1 MDIKK
6 QENPTIWA
14 ESSLAVIIATLRR
27 EGINP
32 PIAAPLAIVPRY
44 FAGNFPSNAATLP

>member
-14 ESSLAVIIATLRR
+14 EFSLAVIIATLSRA
-27 EGINP
+27 GINP
-32 PIAAPLAIVPRY
+32 PIAAPLDILPRY
-44 FAGNFPSNAATLP
+44 FVGNVPSTAATLP